1 MAILSGKPAS
11 ARCYRLFA
19 ARPGRVGPWPG
30 QNVDSVWTGAR
41 FYIIESSLTVKERCR
56 PCGERRKKNF
66 YAGREG
72 AIADFEA
79 AGAGASGRQTA
90 MFRPFSGS
98 DGRKNGQAAKA
109 AAGPA

>member
-1 MAILSGKPAS
+1 MAILSATPVS
-11 ARCYRLFA
+11 ARCYRFFA
-19 ARPGRVGPWPG
+19 DRLGRVGPWPG

-72 AIADFEA
+72 AITDFEA
-79 AGAGASGRQTA
+79 AGAGAPDRQTA
-90 MFRPFSGS
+90 IFRPISGM
-98 DGRKNGQAAKA
+98 DRRKIRQAVKA
-109 AAGPA
+109 AVGPA